1 MSFRKAL
8 AGAVT
13 AIAAVVLVSSV
24 QAAPPGDAHERQASV
39 AVIGDAHER
48 SLAPAIVP
56 TAIATDAHDRGTPTQ
71 FPTVVASGGFDWGD
85 ATIGVVGGMGL
96 ALLLGGVA
104 FLVASQRTRAR
115 AALR

>member
-13 AIAAVVLVSSV
+13 AIAAVVLVSSA
-24 QAAPPGDAHERQASV
+24 QAAPPGDANERQASV
-39 AVIGDAHER
+39 AVIGDAHQR
-48 SLAPAIVP
+48 SLVP
-56 TAIATDAHDRGTPTQ
+56 DVGSTAIATDAHERAASAQPPTI
-71 FPTVVASGGFDWGD
+71 VASGGFDWGD

-96 ALLLGGVA
+96 ALLLGGLA
-104 FLVASQRTRAR
+104 FLVASQRTRTR